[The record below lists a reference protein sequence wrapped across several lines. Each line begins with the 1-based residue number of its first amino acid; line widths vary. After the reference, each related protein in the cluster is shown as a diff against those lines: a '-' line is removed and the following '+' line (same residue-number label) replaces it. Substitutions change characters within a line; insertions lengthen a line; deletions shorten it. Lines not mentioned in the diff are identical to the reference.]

1 VGHAHIKRLNERIAE
16 ARRQGMTDQEVINVL
31 ADVAKSSPEGMRNL
45 LAARDDLVR
54 KNRTDVASAIEQ
66 VLLGD
71 GTPVAKGVAHL
82 IDGGKK

>member
-1 VGHAHIKRLNERIAE
+1 MGHAHIARLNDRIAE
-16 ARRQGMTDQEVINVL
+16 SRAKGMTDQEVINVL

-45 LAARDDLVR
+45 LAARDDAVR

-71 GTPVAKGVAHL
+71 NTPVAKGVAHL
-82 IDGGKK
+82 LDGGS